1 MLSEFAGDKEDAMKL
16 HIYLF
21 RHGQTTYNEHG
32 WFTGW
37 IDAHMTT
44 QGYRN
49 ARKIAEKLKRK
60 HIDVAYHTSL
70 SRSKETLKEVLKY
83 HPECRKIVQ
92 DDRLIERC
100 YGNLEGRSH
109 QALQNEVKKDVLAV
123 IERRYGMLPPA
134 ARKRFGTA
142 VALRVYELFHRSY
155 DIPPPGGESLKDVE
169 KRVTAFIQVL
179 LKKMKS
185 EHVHVA
191 ISAHGNSMRP
201 FRRYFERLSV
211 EEMLQLENPYDKYFE
226 YTVEA

>member
-1 MLSEFAGDKEDAMKL
+1 MLWGLAGDKKNAMKL

-37 IDAHMTT
+37 IDARMTA

-49 ARKIAEKLKRK
+49 AKKIAEKLKGK

-70 SRSKETLKEVLKY
+70 SRSKETLKEVLQF
-83 HPECRKIVQ
+83 HPGCQEIIQ

-100 YGNLEGRSH
+100 YGNLEGHSH
-109 QALQNEVKKDVLAV
+109 QALQNNVKRDVLAA
-123 IERRYGMLPPA
+123 IEQRYGKLPPA
-134 ARKRFGTA
+134 TRKRFGSA

-169 KRVTAFIQVL
+169 KRVLAFIKDV
-179 LKKMKS
+179 LKKMK
-185 EHVHVA
+185 EEKVNVA

-201 FRRYFERLSV
+201 FRRYFEKLSV
-211 EEMLQLENPYDKYFE
+211 DEMLQLENPYDEYFE
-226 YTVEA
+226 YTVER